1 MVVSVG
7 GKHGKQVGTIR
18 QLNAKELQEELRA

>member
-18 QLNAKELQEELRA
+18 QLNAKELQELRA